1 MPFGLYL
8 GIKMPKLQSIKVD
21 CATVAECRLQMLSE
35 WQKNVAPTW
44 SAVVQALMGIGM
56 GRLAYDLAQEHGW

>member
-1 MPFGLYL
+1 
-8 GIKMPKLQSIKVD
+8 MPKLQSIKVD
-21 CATVAECRLQMLSE
+21 CSTLAECRIQMLNE